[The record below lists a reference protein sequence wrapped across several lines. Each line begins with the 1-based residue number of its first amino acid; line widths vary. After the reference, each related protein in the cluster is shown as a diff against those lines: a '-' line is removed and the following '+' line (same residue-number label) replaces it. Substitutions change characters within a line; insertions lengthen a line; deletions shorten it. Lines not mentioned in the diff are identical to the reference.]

1 MKVHTYGIEKTII
14 RLTVKLPDNYGSV
27 QRLYDY
33 GAWFTLERER
43 ITDVDKLADFVTNMK
58 NRGAKLI
65 DENEFIDD
73 DDFKLKHT
81 FTYELI
87 C

>member
-1 MKVHTYGIEKTII
+1 MKTYGIKKTTV
-14 RLTVKLPDNYGSV
+14 RLTVKLPDNYGNV

-33 GAWFTLERER
+33 GAWFRLEEER
-43 ITDVDKLADFVTNMK
+43 ITDVDKLADFIMK
-58 NRGAKLI
+58 LKARGGKLI
-65 DENEFIDD
+65 GTNEFVDD
-73 DDFKLKHT
+73 DDLQWKQS

>member
-1 MKVHTYGIEKTII
+1 MKTYGIKKTII
-14 RLTVKLPDNYGSV
+14 RFTVKLPDNTARI

-33 GAWFTLERER
+33 GAWFSLEEELL
-43 ITDVDKLADFVTNMK
+43 TSVEDVLDFMEKMVA
-58 NRGAKLI
+58 RGAKRI
-65 DENEFIDD
+65 DKNEFIDD
-73 DDFKLKHT
+73 DDLQMKQT

>member
-1 MKVHTYGIEKTII
+1 MKTYGIKKTII
-14 RLTVKLPDNYGSV
+14 RFTVKLPDNTARI

-33 GAWFTLERER
+33 GAWFSLEEELL
-43 ITDVDKLADFVTNMK
+43 TSVEDVLNFMDKMVA
-58 NRGAKLI
+58 RGAKRI
-65 DENEFIDD
+65 DKNEFVDD
-73 DDFKLKHT
+73 DDLQMKQT

>member
-1 MKVHTYGIEKTII
+1 MKAYGIEKTTI
-14 RLTVKLPDNYGSV
+14 RLTVKLPDNYGNV

-33 GAWFTLERER
+33 GPWFRLEEER
-43 ITDVDKLADFVTNMK
+43 ITDVEKLADFLMRLK
-58 NRGAKLI
+58 ARGGKLI
-65 DENEFIDD
+65 DTNEFIDD
-73 DDFKLKHT
+73 DDLQWKQT

>member
-1 MKVHTYGIEKTII
+1 MKTYGIKKTII
-14 RLTVKLPDNYGSV
+14 RFTVKLPDNTARI

-33 GAWFTLERER
+33 GAWFSLEEELLTSVEDVLDFMER
-43 ITDVDKLADFVTNMK
+43 MVD
-58 NRGAKLI
+58 RGAKRI
-65 DENEFIDD
+65 DQNEFVDD
-73 DDFKLKHT
+73 DDLQLKQT

>member
-1 MKVHTYGIEKTII
+1 MKTYGIKKTII
-14 RLTVKLPDNYGSV
+14 RFTVKLPDNTARI

-33 GAWFTLERER
+33 GAWFSLEEELL
-43 ITDVDKLADFVTNMK
+43 TSVEDVLDFMEKMVA
-58 NRGAKLI
+58 RGAKRI
-65 DENEFIDD
+65 DKNEFVDD
-73 DDFKLKHT
+73 DDLQIKQT

>member
-1 MKVHTYGIEKTII
+1 MKTYGIKKTII
-14 RLTVKLPDNYGSV
+14 RFTVKLPDNTARI

-33 GAWFTLERER
+33 GAWFSLEEELL
-43 ITDVDKLADFVTNMK
+43 TSVEDVLNFMEKMVA
-58 NRGAKLI
+58 RGAKRI
-65 DENEFIDD
+65 DQNEFVDD
-73 DDFKLKHT
+73 DDLQMKQT

>member
-1 MKVHTYGIEKTII
+1 MKTYGIEKTTI
-14 RLTVKLPDNYGSV
+14 RFTVKLPDNTARI

-33 GAWFTLERER
+33 GAWFSLEEELL
-43 ITDVDKLADFVTNMK
+43 TSVEDVLDFMEKMVA
-58 NRGAKLI
+58 RGAKRI
-65 DENEFIDD
+65 DKNEFVDD
-73 DDFKLKHT
+73 DDLQVKQT

>member
-1 MKVHTYGIEKTII
+1 MKTYGIEKTII
-14 RLTVKLPDNYGSV
+14 RFTVKLPDNTARI

-33 GAWFTLERER
+33 GAWFSIDEELLTNVEEVL
-43 ITDVDKLADFVTNMK
+43 DFMEKMVA
-58 NRGAKLI
+58 RGANRI
-65 DENEFIDD
+65 DHNEFVDD
-73 DDFKLKHT
+73 DDLQMKQT

>member
-1 MKVHTYGIEKTII
+1 MKAYGIEKTTI
-14 RLTVKLPDNYGSV
+14 RLTVKLPDNYGNV

-33 GAWFTLERER
+33 GPWFRLEEER
-43 ITDVDKLADFVTNMK
+43 ITDVEKLADFLMK
-58 NRGAKLI
+58 LKARGGKLI
-65 DENEFIDD
+65 DSNEFIDD
-73 DDFKLKHT
+73 DDLQWKQT

>member
-1 MKVHTYGIEKTII
+1 MKTYGIKKTII
-14 RLTVKLPDNYGSV
+14 RFTVKLPDNTARI

-33 GAWFTLERER
+33 GAWFSLHEELL
-43 ITDVDKLADFVTNMK
+43 TDVEAVLDFMEKMVA
-58 NRGAKLI
+58 RGAKRI
-65 DENEFIDD
+65 DQNEFIDD
-73 DDFKLKHT
+73 DDLQLKQT

>member
-1 MKVHTYGIEKTII
+1 MKTYGIEKTTI
-14 RLTVKLPDNYGSV
+14 RFTVKLPDNTARI

-33 GAWFTLERER
+33 GAWFSLEEELL
-43 ITDVDKLADFVTNMK
+43 TSVEDVLDFMEKIVA
-58 NRGAKLI
+58 RGAKRI
-65 DENEFIDD
+65 DQNEFVDD
-73 DDFKLKHT
+73 DDLQVKQT

>member
-1 MKVHTYGIEKTII
+1 MKTYGIEKTTI
-14 RLTVKLPDNYGSV
+14 RLTVKLPDNYGRV

-33 GAWFTLERER
+33 GQWFRLEEER
-43 ITDVDKLADFVTNMK
+43 ITDVEKLADFLMK
-58 NRGAKLI
+58 LKARGGKLI
-65 DENEFIDD
+65 DTNEFIDD
-73 DDFKLKHT
+73 DDLQWKQT

>member
-1 MKVHTYGIEKTII
+1 MKTYGIKKTII
-14 RLTVKLPDNYGSV
+14 RFTVKLPDNTARI

-33 GAWFTLERER
+33 GAWFSLEEELL
-43 ITDVDKLADFVTNMK
+43 TSVEDVLNFMEKMVA
-58 NRGAKLI
+58 RGAKRI
-65 DENEFIDD
+65 DKNEFVDD
-73 DDFKLKHT
+73 DDLQVKQT

>member
-1 MKVHTYGIEKTII
+1 MKTYGIKKTII
-14 RLTVKLPDNYGSV
+14 RFTVKLPDNTARI

-33 GAWFTLERER
+33 GAWFSLEEELL
-43 ITDVDKLADFVTNMK
+43 TSVEDVLNFMEKMVA
-58 NRGAKLI
+58 RGATRI
-65 DENEFIDD
+65 DKNEFVDD
-73 DDFKLKHT
+73 DDLQVKQT

>member
-1 MKVHTYGIEKTII
+1 MKTYGIKKTTI
-14 RLTVKLPDNYGSV
+14 RFTVKLPDNTARI

-33 GAWFTLERER
+33 GAWFSLTEERL
-43 ITDVDKLADFVTNMK
+43 TDVADVLDFMEKMVAQ
-58 NRGAKLI
+58 GAKRI
-65 DENEFIDD
+65 DQNEFMDD
-73 DDFKLKHT
+73 DDLQIKQT

>member
-1 MKVHTYGIEKTII
+1 MKTYGIEKTTI
-14 RLTVKLPDNYGSV
+14 RFTVKLPDNTARI

-33 GAWFTLERER
+33 GAWFTLTEETL
-43 ITDVDKLADFVTNMK
+43 TDVSDVLDFMEKMVA
-58 NRGAKLI
+58 RGAKRI
-65 DENEFIDD
+65 DHNEFMDD
-73 DDFKLKHT
+73 DDLQIKQT

>member
-1 MKVHTYGIEKTII
+1 MKTYGIKKTII
-14 RLTVKLPDNYGSV
+14 RFTVKLPDNTASI

-33 GAWFTLERER
+33 GAWFSLEKEVL
-43 ITDVDKLADFVTNMK
+43 TSVEDVLDFMEKMVA
-58 NRGAKLI
+58 RGAKRI
-65 DENEFIDD
+65 DKNEFVDD
-73 DDFKLKHT
+73 DDLQVKQT